1 MKNLSAYDRE
11 RLKHIN
17 QIMDEIND
25 KVSEIYEG
33 LMDRDYK
40 QVDESANSMIEIIIE
55 IKKSVRDE
63 I

>member
-33 LMDRDYK
+33 LMDRDYE
-40 QVDESANSMIEIIIE
+40 QVNESANSMIEIIIE